1 MRTLLAAVSL
11 FALLTIRISAADVPP
26 LLLKPDTI
34 QPAGEQ
40 ATKLMRLMTP
50 EERLEFVGGT
60 GMGIRGVPRLGIP
73 ALNFMDASCGLRL
86 DESRPIRSTA
96 FPCTLLLSA
105 TWDPELARE
114 YAAAVAEEFRAAG
127 IHFILGPGMNVY
139 RTSLNGRN
147 FEYLGEDPFLAA
159 RMVEA
164 YVNGASGVNVA
175 TTLKHYL
182 CNETD
187 NHRRSANAIVDE
199 RALHEIYLPPFEAG
213 VNAGS
218 WGVMTSYNL
227 VNGEWASQNKF
238 LVTDLL
244 RNSLGFRNL
253 VMTDWGSTW
262 YGDKLAKSGVDLE
275 MGKAVALKRDR
286 ELVLGTSDIDRMVVS
301 ILRTGI
307 ASGLYELEAKGEFK
321 RPEWIEKYP
330 SHQQL
335 ALKVN
340 QSGIVLLKNTGILPL
355 KADPNDK
362 ILVAGNMAGML
373 ELSGGG
379 SGHVQGYDR
388 KSYLQLVQKTFGK
401 ELVVSSD
408 NPTDDQIRSATTV
421 LVFTGWRNTDK
432 NVGGGIMESEGSNH
446 PFTLPD
452 DALIARCTA
461 LNPRTIV
468 SLACGGGV
476 RMDWADKAAGIFLA
490 FYGGQT
496 GPEALMDLMTG
507 KANPSG
513 KLPISIE
520 RAEEDSPAFGEDRQL
535 QPGKTLFEPKDLA
548 SRTKTEGYDFLHNS
562 DQSEAY
568 THDIPYNEGVF
579 VGYRWYDMKKID
591 ARFPF
596 GYGLS
601 YTTFGYS
608 DLKVDKKGDNEVV
621 SLTVKNTGVV
631 AGAEVVEIYVGETK
645 SSVHR
650 PARELKGFSKV
661 FLKAGES
668 RRVEVNLNSR
678 AFAFWDQ
685 ASKGWKVDPGTFVI
699 GAGSSSRDIRL
710 NTTIT
715 RVGKCLNE
723 EKHP

>member
-1 MRTLLAAVSL
+1 MKTFLFTTSLISLLAL
-11 FALLTIRISAADVPP
+11 QIPAADLNP
-26 LLLKPDTI
+26 LLLKPEKI
-34 QPAGEQ
+34 EQAGEQ

-50 EERLEFVGGT
+50 EERLDFVGGT
-60 GMGIRGVPRLGIP
+60 GMGIRGQPRLGIP

-86 DESRPIRSTA
+86 EESRPIRSTS
-96 FPCTLLLSA
+96 FPCTLLLAA
-105 TWDPELARE
+105 TWDPGLARE

-127 IHFILGPGMNVY
+127 IHFILGPGMDIY

-164 YVNGASGVNVA
+164 YVRGAASANVA

-187 NHRRSANAIVDE
+187 NHRRSANSIVDE

-213 VNAGS
+213 VNAGT

-227 VNGEWASQNKF
+227 VNGEWASQNRF

-244 RNSLGFRNL
+244 RNCLGYKNL
-253 VMTDWGSTW
+253 VMTDWESTW

-275 MGKAVALKRDR
+275 MGKAFALRWDQEK
-286 ELVLGTSDIDRMVVS
+286 VMGTPEIDRMVVS

-321 RPEWIEKYP
+321 KTEWIDRYP
-330 SHQQL
+330 AHQQL

-340 QSGIVLLKNTGILPL
+340 QNGIILLKNTGILPL
-355 KADPNDK
+355 KADSKNE
-362 ILVAGNMAGML
+362 ILVTGNMAVMI

-401 ELVVSSD
+401 DQVVFSE
-408 NPTDDQIRSATTV
+408 NPTDDQIRSATNV
-421 LVFTGWRNTDK
+421 MAFTGWRNPDK
-432 NVGGGIMESEGSNH
+432 NAGGGMMEGEGSNH
-446 PFTLPD
+446 PFTLPE

-461 LNPRTIV
+461 LNPKTIV

-476 RMDWADKAAGIFLA
+476 RMDWAEKAAGIFLA

-507 KANPSG
+507 KVNPSG
-513 KLPISIE
+513 KLPFSIE
-520 RAEEDSPAFGEDRQL
+520 RAEEDSLAFGEDGPL
-535 QPGKTLFEPKDLA
+535 HPGKTLFDPKDLA
-548 SRTKTEGYDFLHNS
+548 PRIKKEGYDFLHNP

-568 THDIPYNEGVF
+568 THDIPYKEGIF
-579 VGYRWYDMKKID
+579 VGYRWYDMKKIE

-601 YTTFGYS
+601 YTTFEYS
-608 DLKVDKKGDNEVV
+608 DLKVEKKGDSEAVT
-621 SLTVKNTGVV
+621 LTVKNTGKA
-631 AGAEVVEIYVGETK
+631 AGAEVVQIYVGEPK
-645 SSVHR
+645 AAANR
-650 PARELKGFSKV
+650 PVRELKGFSKV
-661 FLKAGES
+661 FLKPGES
-668 RRVEVNLNSR
+668 RQVEVDLKSR
-678 AFAFWDQ
+678 AFAFWDE
-685 ASKGWKVDPGTFVI
+685 STKGWKVDAGEFVI
-699 GAGSSSRDIRL
+699 EAGSSSRDISL
-710 NTTIT
+710 KTATSLEA
-715 RVGKCLNE
+715 GLQ
-723 EKHP
+723 

>member
-1 MRTLLAAVSL
+1 MKIFPVTASLVAFFTLRILAG
-11 FALLTIRISAADVPP
+11 DGNP
-26 LLLKPDTI
+26 LLLKTDNLR
-34 QPAGEQ
+34 QAGEQ
-40 ATKLMRLMTP
+40 AGKIMQMMTP
-50 EERLEFVGGT
+50 EERLDFVGGT
-60 GMGIRGVPRLGIP
+60 GMGIRAVPRLGIP

-86 DESRPIRSTA
+86 DGSGPIRSTA

-127 IHFILGPGMNVY
+127 IHFILGPGMDIY

-147 FEYLGEDPFLAA
+147 FEYLGEDPYLAA

-164 YVNGASGVNVA
+164 YVRGAASANVA

-187 NHRRSANAIVDE
+187 NHRRSANAIVGE

-227 VNGEWASQNKF
+227 VNGEWASQNRS

-244 RNSLGFRNL
+244 RNGLGYKNL

-275 MGKAVALKRDR
+275 MGKAVALKRDH
-286 ELVLGTSDIDRMVVS
+286 EKVLGTPEIDRMVVS
-301 ILRTGI
+301 ILTTGI
-307 ASGLYELEAKGEFK
+307 ASGLYELEAKGEFRK
-321 RPEWIEKYP
+321 PEWIEKYP

-335 ALKVN
+335 ALRVN
-340 QSGIVLLKNTGILPL
+340 QNGIVLLKNAGILPL
-355 KADPNDK
+355 KEADPQAK
-362 ILVAGNMAGML
+362 ILVTGNMAGML

-388 KSYLQLVQKTFGK
+388 KSYLQLAQKTFGK
-401 ELVVSSD
+401 DRVVFSE

-421 LVFTGWRNTDK
+421 LVFSGWKNPDK
-432 NVGGGIMESEGSNH
+432 KGGGEVMESEGSNH
-446 PFTLPD
+446 PFVLPED
-452 DALIARCTA
+452 VLIARCAA

-476 RMDWADKAAGIFLA
+476 RMDWTDKAAGIFQA

-496 GPEALMDLMTG
+496 GPEALMDLLTG

-513 KLPISIE
+513 KLPFSIE
-520 RAEEDSPAFGEDRQL
+520 RAEEDSLAFGEDRPL
-535 QPGKTLFEPKDLA
+535 QPGKTLFDPKDLA
-548 SRTKTEGYDFLHNS
+548 SRTIQEKYDFLHNA

-568 THDIPYNEGVF
+568 THDLPYREGIF
-579 VGYRWYDMKKID
+579 VGYRWYDRKKID
-591 ARFPF
+591 PRFPF

-601 YTTFGYS
+601 YTTFEYS
-608 DLKVDKKGDNEVV
+608 DLKVEKTGDRQAV
-621 SLTVKNTGVV
+621 SLTVKNTGAA
-631 AGAEVVEIYVGETK
+631 AGAEVVEIYVGEPK
-645 SSVHR
+645 AAVDR
-650 PARELKGFSKV
+650 PVRELKGFSKV
-661 FLKAGES
+661 FLKPGEG
-668 RRVEVNLNSR
+668 RQVEVDLNSR
-678 AFAFWDQ
+678 AFAFWDES
-685 ASKGWKVDPGTFVI
+685 SKGWKVDPGEFVI
-699 GAGSSSRDIRL
+699 QAGSSSRDIRL
-710 NTTIT
+710 KATTT
-715 RVGKCLNE
+715 VEGTLK
-723 EKHP
+723 